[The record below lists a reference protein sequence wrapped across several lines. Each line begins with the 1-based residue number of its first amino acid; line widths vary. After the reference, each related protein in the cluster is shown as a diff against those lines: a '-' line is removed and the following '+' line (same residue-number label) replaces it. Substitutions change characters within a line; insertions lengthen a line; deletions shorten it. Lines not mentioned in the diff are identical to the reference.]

1 MSDEDS
7 LPGISSG
14 EESESSLPK
23 KLPKSHSG
31 SEVGQQEEPQ
41 EEEEQSEN
49 EHSEG
54 EQPNEE
60 EDQED
65 EQQEMFELL
74 MKKKKRPSNRR
85 YEIDE
90 EEDENMIDQ
99 LLDSMN
105 KAAES
110 DIQANRES
118 APALNKLKML
128 DKVLKFLKVSK
139 HHELFLGMNGCVV
152 LGRWLSQLPDGS
164 FPSTPLRS
172 GLLQALQDLPISVEN
187 LQSSN
192 LGKSV
197 MAIFSNSNETQTIKK
212 LAKNLIDKWSRTIY
226 GINTEYTAL
235 HKESNAVE
243 TITMPKK
250 KFSLQALINQ
260 EQQTNFTKLPE
271 RGMFNFKNR
280 PIPEVTINENSHQYN
295 ADSTYARIKKKMQK
309 KKGKS
314 KSKGLMS
321 VDGKGL
327 DY

>member
-1 MSDEDS
+1 MSEEDS
-7 LPGISSG
+7 LPGFSSE

-23 KLPKSHSG
+23 KLPKNHSN
-31 SEVGQQEEPQ
+31 SDIEQEEEPQ
-41 EEEEQSEN
+41 DEEENNEDEQQDDN
-49 EHSEG
+49 ED
-54 EQPNEE
+54 Q

-74 MKKKKRPSNRR
+74 MKKKKRPTSHR

-110 DIQANRES
+110 DIQANKDG

-152 LGRWLSQLPDGS
+152 IGKWLSQLPDGS

-197 MAIFSNSNETQTIKK
+197 MAIYSNSNETQVIKK

-243 TITMPKK
+243 TITIPKK

-280 PIPEVTINENSHQYN
+280 PIPEVAANENTHQFN
-295 ADSTYARIKKKMQK
+295 ADSTYAKIKKKMQK